1 MISFTVAGAPI
12 PQPRPRVSTR
22 GGFARAYVPSK
33 HPVHDYRR
41 RIADDAEVAG
51 LTQQTEPISVCI
63 VAVFE
68 RPASHVTAGGVVKAT
83 APKVPRPDVDN
94 IAKAVLDSLS
104 DYFDDTLVESLSVSK
119 SYGDFAVTKIVIAGR
134 ET

>member
-1 MISFTVAGAPI
+1 
-12 PQPRPRVSTR
+12 
-22 GGFARAYVPSK
+22 
-33 HPVHDYRR
+33 VHDYRR

-51 LTQQTEPISVCI
+51 LTPQTEPISVCI

-68 RPASHVTAGGVVKAT
+68 RPASHVTARGMVKAT

-94 IAKAVLDSLS
+94 IAKAVLDSLC

-119 SYGDFAVTKIVIAGR
+119 SYGDCAMTKIVIAGR